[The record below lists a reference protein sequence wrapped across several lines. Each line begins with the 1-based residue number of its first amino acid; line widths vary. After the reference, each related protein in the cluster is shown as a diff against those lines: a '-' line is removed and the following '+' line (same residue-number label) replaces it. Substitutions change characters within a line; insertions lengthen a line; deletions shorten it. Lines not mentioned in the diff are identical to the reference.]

1 MILML
6 ATALL
11 SLQFTAPVDTLGFD
25 AAGRARL
32 SAAPVHAYVFYQLDP
47 GGVMLAIPGFAD
59 SAGTKILRPHAPGTR
74 ETVWLSP
81 GANGRAV
88 TVYVVSLDASGNM
101 SQPSN
106 AAVIGTSPAPAP
118 APVPLAVRRP
128 ASIVLDVPIVT
139 QTPERCGPAALA
151 MVMRYYGAEPGALL
165 EADGAYDPILRGSL
179 ITGLAA
185 AARRAGYEAAIETL
199 THDAL
204 IDLVND
210 GVPPILLYQGRRG
223 PTTVAHFG
231 VVTGWDAR
239 RDAFTLQDGG
249 ASPHVANRDDLS
261 KRWETAG
268 SQALIVRQR
277 LP

>member
-6 ATALL
+6 AAALL
-11 SLQFTAPVDTLGFD
+11 PLQFTAPMDTLGPD
-25 AAGRARL
+25 AAGRAQL
-32 SAAPVHAYVFYQLDP
+32 SPAPVHAYVFYQLAP
-47 GGVMLAIPGFAD
+47 GGVMLTIPGFAD
-59 SAGTKILRPHAPGTR
+59 SAGTKILRPHTPGTR

-81 GANGRAV
+81 GANGEAV
-88 TVYVVSLDASGNM
+88 AVYVVSLDASGNM

-106 AAVIGTSPAPAP
+106 AAVIGTPP
-118 APVPLAVRRP
+118 APVQLAVRRP

-139 QTPERCGPAALA
+139 QAPERCGPAALA

-204 IDLVND
+204 VDLVTD
-210 GVPPILLYQGRRG
+210 GVPPILLYQSLRG
-223 PTTVAHFG
+223 PATVAQFG
-231 VVTGWDAR
+231 VVTGWDST

-249 ASPHVANRDDLS
+249 ASPHVASRDDLS
-261 KRWETAG
+261 RRWETAG